1 LAPRPLTVE
10 AGVAIT
16 VTRITENPTVPQ
28 RLKERKLP
36 RGSCC

>member
-1 LAPRPLTVE
+1 
-10 AGVAIT
+10 VA
-16 VTRITENPTVPQ
+16 RITEIPTVPQ